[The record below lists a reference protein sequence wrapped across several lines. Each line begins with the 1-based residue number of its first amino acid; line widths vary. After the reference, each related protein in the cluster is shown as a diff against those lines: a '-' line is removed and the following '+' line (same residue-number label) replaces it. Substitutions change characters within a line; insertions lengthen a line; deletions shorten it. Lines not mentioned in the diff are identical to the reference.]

1 MIRIYEITSN
11 KTDYME
17 LLLLGDEQEEMIMKY
32 LDRGRLYVMK
42 KDDTVCAVCVVTDEG
57 DFTLELKNIAV
68 AEQFR
73 RQGLGRELI
82 LFIENRFAGAFRKLI
97 LGTGDSPLTV
107 PFYEKCGFRK
117 CGVIKNFFI
126 DNYDHP
132 IYEAGVQLCDMIC
145 FEKELS
151 DNYGTDREVI
161 AEIR

>member
-1 MIRIYEITSN
+1 MIRINEVSCSKSN
-11 KTDYME
+11 YMK
-17 LLLLGDEQEEMIMKY
+17 LLLLGDEQEEMVQKY
-32 LDRGRLYVMK
+32 LERGRLFVLRNN
-42 KDDTVCAVCVVTDEG
+42 DSVCAVCVVTDEG

-68 AEQFR
+68 YEEYQ
-73 RQGLGRELI
+73 RQGFGRAL
-82 LFIENRFAGAFRKLI
+82 LSFIENKFAGAFKKLT

-117 CGVIKNFFI
+117 CGVIRNFFI

-151 DNYGTDREVI
+151 DNYGTNRESI

>member
-1 MIRIYEITSN
+1 MIRINEASCSKY
-11 KTDYME
+11 DYME
-17 LLLLGDEQEEMIMKY
+17 LLLLGDEQEEMVLKY
-32 LDRGRLYVMK
+32 LDRGRLFVLK
-42 KDDTVCAVCVVTDEG
+42 NNDTVCAVCVVTDEG

-68 AEQFR
+68 YEEYQ
-73 RQGLGRELI
+73 RQGFGRALI
-82 LFIENRFAGAFRKLI
+82 SFIENKFAGAFKKLT

-117 CGVIKNFFI
+117 CGVIRNFFI

-132 IYEAGVQLCDMIC
+132 IYEAGIQLCDMIC

-151 DNYGTDREVI
+151 DNYGTDRENI

>member
-42 KDDTVCAVCVVTDEG
+42 KGDTVCAVCVVTDEG

-68 AEQFR
+68 AEQFQ

-107 PFYEKCGFRK
+107 PFYEKNGFRK

>member
-68 AEQFR
+68 AEQFQ

-97 LGTGDSPLTV
+97 LGTGDSPLNV

>member
-32 LDRGRLYVMK
+32 LDRGRLFAMEK
-42 KDDTVCAVCVVTDEG
+42 GDTVCAVCVVTDEG

-68 AEQFR
+68 AEQFQ

-97 LGTGDSPLTV
+97 LGTGDSPLSV
-107 PFYEKCGFRK
+107 PFYEKCNFRK
-117 CGVIKNFFI
+117 YGVIKNFFI

>member
-32 LDRGRLYVMK
+32 LDRGRLFAMK

-68 AEQFR
+68 AEQFQ

-132 IYEAGVQLCDMIC
+132 IYEVGVQLCDMIC